1 MQSQLQTRCTGND
14 VALDSEPIICVYQ
27 HSQLAIIMVKH
38 RNIFI
43 PLQYLTPPSEF
54 SKSYKKRELRKLE

>member
-27 HSQLAIIMVKH
+27 HSQLAII
-38 RNIFI
+38 
-43 PLQYLTPPSEF
+43 LSW
-54 SKSYKKRELRKLE
+54 